1 MNSQSLYPFI
11 ALLIPVI
18 IGRFLLHQA
27 TEKLDPKMKG
37 AISNSVS
44 GMQKLRLIAIFII
57 VGTIYFLPEAAIV
70 VFPLFV
76 LAMSWI
82 YWQKIAKLNPPKEY
96 TLAFI
101 ASMVLGIIG
110 IAAFLYLTQGKL
122 L

>member
-27 TEKLDPKMKG
+27 TEKLDPKMKE
-37 AISNSVS
+37 AISNSVA